1 MDTGT
6 FLTISMSPPMLSS
19 LSLSRSIAVWNVNF
33 QVPGSF
39 CKCHN
44 AAHPSRFGSYLDQAL
59 PICEASFASPQSG
72 ENPRNILYSP
82 QLTMH
87 YVHDVEVFG
96 ARETLYGIVTGFY
109 DLERE

>member
-1 MDTGT
+1 M
-6 FLTISMSPPMLSS
+6 
-19 LSLSRSIAVWNVNF
+19 A
-33 QVPGSF
+33 Q
-39 CKCHN
+39 
-44 AAHPSRFGSYLDQAL
+44 PSRFDSYLDQAL
-59 PICEASFASPQSG
+59 PICEASLPSLQSG
-72 ENPRNILYSP
+72 ENPWNILYSP